1 MNFFVIEKSK
11 NLQNNGLP
19 EYENGIKKERVR

>member
-1 MNFFVIEKSK
+1 MNFFVIDKSK

>member
-1 MNFFVIEKSK
+1 MNFVIDKSK